1 MNDIILY
8 GNDQE
13 NINNLVNMNEITK
26 DKNLVLSLK
35 EILMLIDNINLD
47 ILYIDLEEVEV
58 FKSKLYSCFMN
69 LKKEFKFNDAVN
81 EYLDCIILKLL
92 KLFYILAL
100 IIN

>member
-1 MNDIILY
+1 
-8 GNDQE
+8 
-13 NINNLVNMNEITK
+13 
-26 DKNLVLSLK
+26 
-35 EILMLIDNINLD
+35 
-47 ILYIDLEEVEV
+47 
-58 FKSKLYSCFMN
+58 MN

>member
-1 MNDIILY
+1 
-8 GNDQE
+8 
-13 NINNLVNMNEITK
+13 MNEITK
-26 DKNLVLSLK
+26 DKKFSFVS
-35 EILMLIDNINLD
+35 
-47 ILYIDLEEVEV
+47 
-58 FKSKLYSCFMN
+58 KSKLYSCFMN